1 MIVYFVRHA
10 SAGQS
15 KADAQKDDK
24 RPLDKDGIRQ
34 AHEIGR
40 TLSALDVQVDS
51 ILTSPLKRATQTAS
65 LVANEL
71 GHESKLVYADAL
83 HKQATWPKFQELL
96 RANAAKDAIMVVGHN
111 PSLSEFL
118 SLLISGGA
126 SKTVVELRKGAA
138 AKVEITGKRRA
149 TLSWCL
155 TPKALRAAYES
166 GGAKSHAKTARK

>member
-10 SAGQS
+10 SAGQG
-15 KADAQKDDK
+15 KADPQKDAK

-34 AHEIGR
+34 ANEMGR
-40 TLSALDVQVDS
+40 ALAALDVQVEAV
-51 ILTSPLKRATQTAS
+51 ITSPLKRATQTAS

-71 GHESKLVYADAL
+71 GHESKLEYADAL

-96 RANAAKDAIMVVGHN
+96 RAHGNQDAIMVVGHN

-126 SKTVVELRKGAA
+126 SKTAVELRKGAA
-138 AKVEITGKRRA
+138 AKVEITGKRSA

-155 TPKALRAAYES
+155 TPKTVRAAYES
-166 GGAKSHAKTARK
+166 GGSKSHEKTARK

>member
-1 MIVYFVRHA
+1 VYFVRHA

-15 KADAQKDDK
+15 KTDPQKDEK

-40 TLSALDVQVDS
+40 TLATLDVQVDTLLS
-51 ILTSPLKRATQTAS
+51 SPLKRATQTAS

-71 GHESKLVYADAL
+71 GYESKFVFADAL
-83 HKQATWPKFQELL
+83 HKQATWTKFQELL
-96 RANAAKDAIMVVGHN
+96 RAHADKDAIMVVGHN

-126 SKTVVELRKGAA
+126 SKTAVDLRKGAA
-138 AKVEITGKRRA
+138 AKVEITGKRSA
-149 TLSWCL
+149 TLTWCV
-155 TPKALRAAYES
+155 TPKTVRAAYES
-166 GGAKSHAKTARK
+166 GGAKSHEKTARK

>member
-15 KADAQKDDK
+15 KADPQKDDK

-40 TLSALDVQVDS
+40 TLAALDVQVDT

-71 GHESKLVYADAL
+71 GHESKLVFADAL

-96 RANAAKDAIMVVGHN
+96 RQYADKDAIMVVGHN
-111 PSLSEFL
+111 PSQSEFL

-126 SKTVVELRKGAA
+126 SKTAVDLRKGAA
-138 AKVEITGKRRA
+138 AKVEITGKRTA
-149 TLSWCL
+149 TLSWCI
-155 TPKALRAAYES
+155 TPKTVRAAYDS
-166 GGAKSHAKTARK
+166 DGSKSHEKTARK

>member
-15 KADAQKDDK
+15 KSDPAKDDK

-34 AHEIGR
+34 AHDVGR
-40 TLSALDVQVDS
+40 ALAALDVQVDA

-71 GHESKLVYADAL
+71 GYENKLEIADAL

-96 RANAAKDAIMVVGHN
+96 RLNGDKDAIMLVGHN

-118 SLLISGGA
+118 SLLISGNA
-126 SKTVVELRKGAA
+126 SRTAVELRKGAA
-138 AKVEITGKRRA
+138 AKVEITGKRSA

-155 TPKALRAAYES
+155 TPKTVRAAYES
-166 GGAKSHAKTARK
+166 GGSKSHEKTARK

>member
-15 KADAQKDDK
+15 KSDLLKDDK
-24 RPLDKDGIRQ
+24 RPLDKDGIQQ

-40 TLSALDVQVDS
+40 TLAALDVQVDG

-71 GHESKLVYADAL
+71 GYENKLEFADAL
-83 HKQATWPKFQELL
+83 HTQATWPRFQELM
-96 RANAAKDAIMVVGHN
+96 RAHAAKDAIMVVGHN

-126 SKTVVELRKGAA
+126 SKTAVELRKGAA
-138 AKVEITGKRRA
+138 AKVEITGKRSA

-155 TPKALRAAYES
+155 TPKTLRAAYES
-166 GGAKSHAKTARK
+166 GGSKLHEKTSRK